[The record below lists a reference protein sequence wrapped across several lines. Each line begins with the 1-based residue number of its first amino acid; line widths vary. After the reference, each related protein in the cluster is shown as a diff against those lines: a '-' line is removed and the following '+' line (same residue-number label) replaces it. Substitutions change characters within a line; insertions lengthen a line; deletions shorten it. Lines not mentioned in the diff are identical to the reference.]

1 MAHTA
6 AERDLARSEHVRDS
20 QCMHAMLAD
29 AGKKK
34 KIQFIVLFFS
44 GIFYC
49 FVDSSVHA
57 RHARRRR

>member
-29 AGKKK
+29 AGKGEKNTVYC
-34 KIQFIVLFFS
+34 I
-44 GIFYC
+44 IFM
-49 FVDSSVHA
+49 A
-57 RHARRRR
+57 R